1 MPDYKQA
8 GRLMQFDSV
17 LGTDKLLIDTFE
29 GVEGISRLFDFQA
42 ELFADAGS
50 DIDPSSLIG
59 TKATVTMNLLDVS
72 GTRYYNG
79 MIAAFEQTSGDDE
92 LDVYRAHLVPSLWQL
107 TLSTNCR
114 VFQNMA
120 PMDIIK
126 KVISPYGI
134 TMSDSTTGSYK
145 SLEYCTQYD
154 ETDFAFISRIAEQF
168 GIFYWFEHKES
179 DNTVYFGDNRSAY
192 SPCPDVSE
200 ADYSPQAENKE
211 TMYRSIVSDIRVTA
225 SMATGRH
232 SSHDYDF
239 RSYAKAPNG
248 PATSTSDYGKNALER
263 YSYPTGTGG
272 YAKAVGTAVS
282 SLDPDSGISAALR
295 DANDVPSNV
304 FYGVSNARSFIP
316 GFTYTL
322 NDHPRDDWN
331 QDYLLM
337 EVAHHATQQP
347 PYRADASSQSMPY
360 TNRFSSIESDRT
372 FRPVARTPKPRIYG
386 PQTAKVVV
394 PNGEDMFLDKLGRV
408 SVQFFW
414 DRERQD
420 NTVDNTWVR
429 VGQPWAGNGWG
440 TYFWPRA
447 NDEVI
452 VNFLNGDPD
461 DPIITASVYNGVN
474 VPKYELPDMSTRS
487 GIVTRSSKDGSAANA
502 NELRFEDK
510 TGSEQIFINAE
521 KDMDHRIENDH
532 RTYVGGQDS
541 LIVKNDQLEDIGAT
555 FQRSVKGNVIENW
568 AADADFNIGTGLT
581 VKAGGDHSLQVG
593 GNEAVSIGKNYAM
606 DSTGAVYIKAGST
619 IVLEA
624 TAELTL
630 KGPGGFITIDPS
642 GVAISGMMVKINSGG
657 AAGSG
662 TAGST
667 KDPATPKPPD
677 EADDGTK
684 GGAM

>member
-1 MPDYKQA
+1 MPDFKQA

-29 GVEGISRLFDFQA
+29 GVEGMSRLFDFQA
-42 ELFADAGS
+42 ELLADAS
-50 DIDPSSLIG
+50 EAIDPSSLIG
-59 TKATVTMNLLDVS
+59 TKATLTMSLLDVTGS
-72 GTRYYNG
+72 RYFNG
-79 MIAAFEQTSGDDE
+79 LIAAFEQTSGDDE
-92 LDVYRAHLVPSLWQL
+92 LAVYRAHLVPSLWQL

-114 VFQNMA
+114 VFQSMM

-134 TMSDSTTGSYK
+134 TMSDSTTGSYQP
-145 SLEYCTQYD
+145 LEYCTQYD

-168 GIFYWFEHKES
+168 GIFYWFEHTDG

-192 SPCPDVSE
+192 SPCPLVSA
-200 ADYSPQAENKE
+200 ADYSPQADNKE

-225 SMATGRH
+225 SMVSGRH
-232 SSHDYDF
+232 SSHDYDY
-239 RSYAKAPNG
+239 RSYTKIPNG
-248 PATSTSDYGKNALER
+248 VASSTSDFGKNALER
-263 YSYPTGTGG
+263 YSYPTGIAG
-272 YAKAVGTAVS
+272 YAKSTGTSVS
-282 SLDPDSGISAALR
+282 SLDGNSGVSGAQR

-304 FYGVSNARSFIP
+304 FYGVSNARSFLP

-360 TNRFSSIESDRT
+360 TNRFSGIESERT
-372 FRPVARTPKPRIYG
+372 YRPVARTPKPRIYG

-394 PNGEDMFLDKLGRV
+394 PSGEDMYLDKLGRV

-461 DPIITASVYNGVN
+461 DPIITASVYNGIN
-474 VPKYELPDMSTRS
+474 VPKYALPDMSTRS
-487 GIVTRSSKDGSAANA
+487 GILTRSSKDGSAANA

-510 TGSEQIFINAE
+510 TGSEQIFVNAE

-541 LIVKNDQLEDIGAT
+541 LIVKNDQLEEIGAN
-555 FQRSVKGNVIENW
+555 FQRTVKGDLMESWVGK
-568 AADADFNIGTGLT
+568 ADVNIGSDLT
-581 VKAGGDHSLQVG
+581 EKVGGNHSLQIG
-593 GNEAVSIGKNYAM
+593 SNEAVKVGQNYAM
-606 DSTGAVYIKAGST
+606 DSGMNIYFKAGVG
-619 IVLEA
+619 IVIESM
-624 TAELTL
+624 EVTL
-630 KGPGGFITIDPS
+630 KGAGGFINIGPA
-642 GVAISGMMVKINSGG
+642 GVAISGTMVMINSGG

-662 TAGST
+662 QAGST
-667 KDPATPKPPD
+667 KDPTAPKPPD